1 MKNEVIQRL
10 PDDWQEDSS
19 FLLGWSQ
26 ESLINLL
33 ALCVSRGIDGVAD
46 KIDNHGKVADKLSLL
61 ESALDFSLS
70 DWWQPDSDN
79 FFSRISKASI
89 GECLK
94 NAGHE
99 TEAKQALTLK
109 KSDAAQLAAQT
120 VNDTVWLPDCLVS
133 LSTPDSNKTS

>member
-1 MKNEVIQRL
+1 M
-10 PDDWQEDSS
+10 PDDWKEDPS
-19 FLLGWSQ
+19 FLLEWSQ
-26 ESLINLL
+26 DALINLL
-33 ALCVSRGIDGVAD
+33 ALCVSRGIDGVMD
-46 KIDNHGKVADKLSLL
+46 KIDNHGKASDKLSVL

-89 GECLK
+89 SDCLK

-109 KSDAAQLAAQT
+109 KSDAAQFAAQT
-120 VNDTVWLPDCLVS
+120 VNNTGWLPDCLMT
-133 LSTPDSNKTS
+133 LSTPE